1 MNKTK
6 KDCNINIR
14 LKRSDKD
21 FLETLAHLNDIP
33 LSQLIRQLLQEQ
45 INFVKGID
53 KMQEVQNNAKDIRTN
68 L

>member
-21 FLETLAHLNDIP
+21 FLETLARLNDIP

-53 KMQEVQNNAKDIRTN
+53 KMQEGNNEVN
-68 L
+68 N

>member
-53 KMQEVQNNAKDIRTN
+53 KMQEGNDNAKDIRTN